1 MLGKLSIWIMFFL
14 DNRDSRDVLLIKEL
28 VPILHHQSFI
38 VFFFKFRTP
47 SPPSFLGKQTKS
59 EAAFGAFF
67 EFKSGTLHKQCFPEG
82 AKVESWEGTY
92 DCISDFKSSSLGD
105 KSRSASQ
112 SPLTFGY

>member
-1 MLGKLSIWIMFFL
+1 MLGKLSIWTMFFL
-14 DNRDSRDVLLIKEL
+14 DNRDPRDVLLIKEL

-38 VFFFKFRTP
+38 VFFQIQNSK
-47 SPPSFLGKQTKS
+47 PPFSFGKQTKA

-67 EFKSGTLHKQCFPEG
+67 EFKSATLHKQCFPEG
-82 AKVESWEGTY
+82 AKVESWEGRY
-92 DCISDFKSSSLGD
+92 DWISDFKSSSLGD